1 MLLLHHQNDITGPNE
16 SFGFLHKPP
25 CVTGWVLRGGGHSTK
40 HTDTGHTGQKSKA
53 GRKWYLCQRPR
64 SSLYNKFCVAELTVT
79 CVGGGQPFFQ
89 AALVH
94 GAQSSC
100 AVTRGKQSLPIS
112 TFVTDST
119 DGTIT
124 TEADR
129 QTEGNHGQTGRPG
142 NFSPPRQLQ
151 GSIID
156 PNLLTEPEIRSPGT
170 SGHQRCPTGP
180 VVGHPTAQCF
190 LHPPMLTDLPNPAQP
205 LLHEQ
210 QSPALSGHTSERTS
224 PITFP
229 APPAPFAFLT
239 IPSELQPSE
248 PCSFQHFCSA
258 CALFCPS
265 LLPKSQ
271 HCINFLVTAGAHTLL
286 PHSCDLLPLNP
297 PQCQARVSALHS
309 HHSTLNQSLRALP
322 ARFSS

>member
-1 MLLLHHQNDITGPNE
+1 MVPL
-16 SFGFLHKPP
+16 
-25 CVTGWVLRGGGHSTK
+25 
-40 HTDTGHTGQKSKA
+40 SKA
-53 GRKWYLCQRPR
+53 SVFSLQQILCGRAHSNLCWRRTTIFP
-64 SSLYNKFCVAELTVT
+64 
-79 CVGGGQPFFQ
+79 G
-89 AALVH
+89 
-94 GAQSSC
+94 SSC
-100 AVTRGKQSLPIS
+100 ARCPEFLCSHTGKAVPPHFHLRDRFDRWDHHYRGRQTNRRKSRS
-112 TFVTDST
+112 
-119 DGTIT
+119 
-124 TEADR
+124 DR
-129 QTEGNHGQTGRPG
+129 QARELLA
-142 NFSPPRQLQ
+142 PPRQLQ
-151 GSIID
+151 GLIID

-297 PQCQARVSALHS
+297 PRCQARVSALHS
-309 HHSTLNQSLRALP
+309 HHSTLNQSLWALP

>member
-1 MLLLHHQNDITGPNE
+1 MLLLHHQNITGPNE

-142 NFSPPRQLQ
+142 NFSPP
-151 GSIID
+151 
-156 PNLLTEPEIRSPGT
+156 
-170 SGHQRCPTGP
+170 
-180 VVGHPTAQCF
+180 
-190 LHPPMLTDLPNPAQP
+190 PP
-205 LLHEQ
+205 
-210 QSPALSGHTSERTS
+210 
-224 PITFP
+224 
-229 APPAPFAFLT
+229 
-239 IPSELQPSE
+239 
-248 PCSFQHFCSA
+248 SA
-258 CALFCPS
+258 TRFNYR
-265 LLPKSQ
+265 PKS
-271 HCINFLVTAGAHTLL
+271 
-286 PHSCDLLPLNP
+286 LN
-297 PQCQARVSALHS
+297 
-309 HHSTLNQSLRALP
+309 
-322 ARFSS
+322 